1 MAFVEVAANTL
12 DDAFSISNSCRF
24 NDGDSPDLDITSSD
38 GNEDIWT
45 WSAWVKRSALKAS
58 GEQFLFCG
66 SGDGSNNTEIKFQ
79 NDQFT
84 YINYDASSNNSYIRT
99 TAKYRDVSAW
109 YHLMVIIDM
118 SQSTDT
124 NRIKL
129 YVNGVRNTTLDQTT
143 YAGQNVDT
151 YMNVASGTHRIG
163 ADARTA
169 ANYFDGY
176 MAEMHFIDGTA
187 KAHTDFGEFD
197 EDSGIWKPKK
207 YTGSYGTNGF
217 YMEFKQTGTSANAS
231 GIGADTSGNGKH
243 YTPANLAATDI
254 TTDTPSNNWCVW
266 NALEYSG
273 DTALAEGNT
282 EGYTRDGVA
291 DYHEGARGTIA
302 VSNGKWYWEVKM
314 VEVGDTSNAVFAG
327 IMSADH
333 SFRNGEE
340 DELFVGTYGMRN
352 SDGDSVI
359 SNGSALAYA
368 TYGASFSDGDILNFA
383 LDMDNNR
390 LYIGKGGQWADGS
403 GNIDESSINS
413 YLSLSTTP
421 SAYMPMV
428 IGYSTGAAIKY
439 QANFGNAPHSISS
452 GNADANG
459 YGNFEYAVPSGYYAL
474 CTKNLAEYG

>member
-1 MAFVEVAANTL
+1 MAFVEVAANS
-12 DDAFSISNSCRF
+12 DSGSYQVSNSLRF

-45 WSAWVKRSALKAS
+45 WSAWVKRSVLKAS

-66 SGDGSNNTEIKFQ
+66 SADGSNNTEIKFQ

-84 YINYDASSNNSYIRT
+84 YINYDGSSNNSYIRT
-99 TAKYRDVSAW
+99 TAKFRDVTAW

-118 SQSTDT
+118 SQGTDT

-231 GIGADTSGNGKH
+231 GMGADTSGNGKH
-243 YTPANLAATDI
+243 YTPANLAATDV
-254 TTDTPSNNWCVW
+254 TTDTPTNNWCTW
-266 NALEYSG
+266 NWVDYNG

-282 EGYTRDGVA
+282 EGFA
-291 DYHEGARGTIA
+291 SSANDYHQGARGSIA
-302 VSNGKWYWEVKM
+302 VSSGKWYWEVK
-314 VEVGDTSNAVFAG
+314 VIEVGDTSNVVFAG
-327 IMSADH
+327 VMSADH
-333 SFRNGEE
+333 GFRKDRE
-340 DELFVGTYGMRN
+340 DELLLGTYGMRH

-359 SNGSALAYA
+359 SNGSSLSYSN
-368 TYGASFSDGDILNFA
+368 YGASFSDGDILNFA

-390 LYIGKGGQWADGS
+390 LYIGKGGLWADGS
-403 GNIDESSINS
+403 SNTDESSINS

-428 IGYSTGAAIKY
+428 IGYSTGAAVKY
-439 QANFGNAPHSISS
+439 QANFGNAPYSISS
-452 GNADANG
+452 GNSDDANL
-459 YGNFEYAVPSGYYAL
+459 GNFEYEPPSGYYAL

>member
-12 DDAFSISNSCRF
+12 DTGYNIDNSLRF

-118 SQSTDT
+118 SQGTDT
-124 NRIKL
+124 DRIKL

-187 KAHTDFGEFD
+187 KAHTDFGETND
-197 EDSGIWKPKK
+197 NGVWVPKK
-207 YTGSYGTNGF
+207 YSGSYGTNGF
-217 YMEFKQTGTSANAS
+217 YM
-231 GIGADTSGNGKH
+231 
-243 YTPANLAATDI
+243 
-254 TTDTPSNNWCVW
+254 
-266 NALEYSG
+266 
-273 DTALAEGNT
+273 
-282 EGYTRDGVA
+282 
-291 DYHEGARGTIA
+291 
-302 VSNGKWYWEVKM
+302 
-314 VEVGDTSNAVFAG
+314 
-327 IMSADH
+327 
-333 SFRNGEE
+333 
-340 DELFVGTYGMRN
+340 
-352 SDGDSVI
+352 
-359 SNGSALAYA
+359 
-368 TYGASFSDGDILNFA
+368 
-383 LDMDNNR
+383 
-390 LYIGKGGQWADGS
+390 
-403 GNIDESSINS
+403 
-413 YLSLSTTP
+413 
-421 SAYMPMV
+421 
-428 IGYSTGAAIKY
+428 
-439 QANFGNAPHSISS
+439 
-452 GNADANG
+452 
-459 YGNFEYAVPSGYYAL
+459 
-474 CTKNLAEYG
+474 